1 MDRDS
6 RLVQRAVGRAK
17 SGDTAGIHF
26 LYFRFAGEVQRS
38 VAGIVGDHHEAED
51 ITHNVFAKLMETIG
65 RYEQQEALFASWL
78 SRVARNAAIDHLRG
92 KRPVPT
98 ADLGNEDA
106 VDPLSPVG
114 RGPVLAIA
122 LRQVPEDQ
130 RQVLVL
136 RHIVGLSPP
145 EIADML
151 GKTESSINGL
161 HNRGRSTLKA
171 NLTALGAAPAV
182 SAGRDADTRAT

>member
-1 MDRDS
+1 MERDS
-6 RLVQRAVGRAK
+6 RLVQRAVDRAK
-17 SGDTAGIHF
+17 RGDSVGIQF

-51 ITHNVFAKLMETIG
+51 ITHNVFAKLMETID
-65 RYEQQEALFASWL
+65 RYEEQEAQFASWL

-98 ADLGNEDA
+98 ADLGLEDA
-106 VDPLSPVG
+106 VDPPSPLS

-122 LRQVPEDQ
+122 LREVPEDQ

-145 EIADML
+145 EIAEIL

-161 HNRGRSTLKA
+161 HNRGRNALKA
-171 NLTALGAAPAV
+171 NLTELGAAPAV
-182 SAGRDADTRAT
+182 SPPETRPPK